1 MTTSSGR
8 KHAGPAPASDQ
19 PPVPEPTFAERARTL
34 VYLGRVGSL
43 STLSRKQPGFPFGSV
58 MPYGLD
64 DHGRPI
70 FLISTMAMHT
80 QNLQADAR
88 ASLLVTQEDSGGEPL
103 GASRVTLVGN
113 VLPVLKTELAEVR
126 KLYLERHANSKYWV
140 DFEDFSFYRMDV
152 IDVYYVGGFGVM
164 GWVSASDYDRSQA
177 DPLATSMSEIIQ
189 HMNADH
195 KDALV
200 LLARQFAHID
210 STEATMTTVDR
221 LGFHVRLKTPD
232 GMRGARIAFLREVSN
247 PAETRRVL
255 VEMVQQARSAGRMNL
270 LIWRLTPTNW
280 IIVKS
285 VRVGA
290 SSGSGMHSRI
300 RDAGPRLDVEFKTRT
315 DLFNAWI
322 CN

>member
-8 KHAGPAPASDQ
+8 KHAGPGPASDQ
-19 PPVPEPTFAERARTL
+19 PPVPEPTFGERARTL
-34 VYLGRVGSL
+34 IYLGRVGSL
-43 STLSRKQPGFPFGSV
+43 STQSRKRPGFPFGSV

-64 DHGRPI
+64 DHGHPI

-88 ASLLVTQEDSGGEPL
+88 ASLLVTQQDTDGEPL

-113 VLPVLKTELAEVR
+113 VLTVPKTELTEVR

-164 GWVSASDYDRSQA
+164 GWVSASDYHGSRQ
-177 DPLATSMSEIIQ
+177 DPLADSMAEIIQ

-200 LLARQFAHID
+200 LLARTFAHIE
-210 STEATMTTVDR
+210 STEANMTTVDR

-232 GMRGARIAFLREVSN
+232 GMRGARIALLREVSN
-247 PAETRRVL
+247 PAETRKVL
-255 VEMVQQARSAGRMNL
+255 VEMVQQARSWA
-270 LIWRLTPTNW
+270 
-280 IIVKS
+280 
-285 VRVGA
+285 
-290 SSGSGMHSRI
+290 
-300 RDAGPRLDVEFKTRT
+300 E
-315 DLFNAWI
+315 
-322 CN
+322 